1 MDLIITRSG
10 GCLASSAQSTTCGK
24 VTLAGLRGPPL
35 GRGVE
40 GVPAS
45 YTTALFLI
53 AAPSSLPQAAFPFFS
68 ISATAVRRASH
79 HTALGPVQMQSAVL
93 PVSSHQALPAMPPVC
108 SGKGGEKKEE
118 TYIILG
124 LRVGKHTAE
133 GQRARTVS
141 ASEKE
146 PC

>member
-1 MDLIITRSG
+1 MQ
-10 GCLASSAQSTTCGK
+10 ATTCGK

-45 YTTALFLI
+45 YTTVLFLI

-93 PVSSHQALPAMPPVC
+93 PVSSHQALPAMPGLPC
-108 SGKGGEKKEE
+108 AQGREGKKRKRP
-118 TYIILG
+118 TLF
-124 LRVGKHTAE
+124 
-133 GQRARTVS
+133 
-141 ASEKE
+141 
-146 PC
+146 

>member
-1 MDLIITRSG
+1 MHVGLIITRSG
-10 GCLASSAQSTTCGK
+10 RCLASSAQSTTCGK
-24 VTLAGLRGPPL
+24 VTLAGLRGSPL

-68 ISATAVRRASH
+68 ISATAVCRASH

-93 PVSSHQALPAMPPVC
+93 PVSSHQALPGLPCAQ
-108 SGKGGEKKEE
+108 GKEKKKGRDLHYFRAEAWE
-118 TYIILG
+118 TYCRRSQSSNCLS
-124 LRVGKHTAE
+124 K
-133 GQRARTVS
+133 
-141 ASEKE
+141 
-146 PC
+146 